1 MKTIGRYTLLF
12 AGAVVFAYPF
22 LWMLAGALKPEAE
35 IHNLLLWSSHLSFAS
50 IVKVF
55 SKVPLARSFLNSVIV
70 STFAT
75 LSVVFF
81 GSIVGYALAKLDFRG
96 KRVLFAVILFTMMIP
111 FQLTLIPQYIL
122 IVKLGLTD
130 SYLGLVAPTMM
141 SALSIVIFRQFFLG
155 IPNALLDAARIDGC
169 SEFRILFRIV
179 WPLALPT
186 VLTVAI
192 LTFMTSW
199 NEVLWP
205 LIVVRERTLMTMPQL
220 VTIFVTGGEAETQLG
235 VQLAAATM
243 LALPVTILYAFF
255 QRYFIES
262 MVSTGLKG

>member
-1 MKTIGRYTLLF
+1 MKTIGRYLLLV

-22 LWMLAGALKPEAE
+22 LWMIAGALKPESE
-35 IHNLLLWSSHLSFAS
+35 IHNLALWSSTWSMSS
-50 IVKVF
+50 ILKVF
-55 SKVPLARSFLNSVIV
+55 TRVPLARSFFNSVVVSGLTTLSVIV
-70 STFAT
+70 
-75 LSVVFF
+75 F
-81 GSIVGYALAKLDFRG
+81 GSMVGYALAKLNFRG
-96 KRVLFAVILFTMMIP
+96 KSILYALILFTMMIP

-122 IVKLGLTD
+122 MVKLGFTD
-130 SYLGLVAPTMM
+130 TYMGLIAPTMM
-141 SALSIVIFRQFFLG
+141 SALSIVIFRQFFLEV
-155 IPNALLDAARIDGC
+155 PNALLDAARLDGC
-169 SEFRILFRIV
+169 SEFTILFRLI
-179 WPLALPT
+179 WPLARPT

-205 LIVVRERTLMTMPQL
+205 LIVVRDRAMMTMPQL

-235 VQLAAATM
+235 VQLAAATF
-243 LALPVTILYAFF
+243 LALPVITLYAFF